1 MTNWKEIYT
10 RGSDEQQDIAKDRD
24 MDVGQSTDGN
34 SVPTHDIK
42 PSYQH
47 TLLTNPIDTS
57 YQHILSTHPINPF
70 HDISSYSEPSPYIN
84 SSIHQCTNA
93 GGSGLHGGNNAK
105 SSSAGIHCIH

>member
-34 SVPTHDIK
+34 SIPTYDIDTSCNHTLLTHPIK
-42 PSYQH
+42 PSYLHTLLSNIIDTSYQH

-57 YQHILSTHPINPF
+57 YQCIVTILSMHRNHPINPF
-70 HDISSYSEPSPYIN
+70 HDISSYSEPSPYM
-84 SSIHQCTNA
+84 
-93 GGSGLHGGNNAK
+93 
-105 SSSAGIHCIH
+105 